1 MRDALGGTVSL
12 FIISVFIVLALGYL
26 AFNVNYTKAFRMKDK
41 IISVYEKNEGCR
53 EYSKCQKEID
63 DYARSIGYM
72 PDNISCGD
80 DFSNVSG
87 NGGKL
92 FCVKGRLVN
101 KPSGGVFD
109 QKPKCSYKVVTKI
122 NISIP
127 IIDSLLDIDVFKVKG
142 DTKAIEVLS
151 GSVNDDT
158 DDGFCKS
165 SGETD

>member
-1 MRDALGGTVSL
+1 MRDAIGGTVSL

-53 EYSKCQKEID
+53 DYTKCQEEIN
-63 DYARSIGYM
+63 DYAKNIGYL
-72 PDNISCGD
+72 PDNIQCD
-80 DFSNVSG
+80 DNFASKSG
-87 NGGKL
+87 NGGDL
-92 FCVKGRLVN
+92 FCVKGKLVN

-109 QKPKCSYKVVTKI
+109 QKPKCSYRIVTKI

-127 IIDSLLDIDVFKVKG
+127 IIDSLLNIDVFKVKG

-151 GSVNDDT
+151 GSVSDDT
-158 DDGFCKS
+158 NDAFCKS
-165 SGETD
+165 NG